1 MSSIV
6 PLEEFEEVEE
16 FDPDEPGFDQDFL
29 FKITTPEE
37 TGEARSP
44 DEVCDLILDEI
55 EDQFWDWWSDP
66 CRRHG
71 RSECRGD
78 KHQSTSSGKGRRA
91 KRSAHGGRF
100 KPRIKVYEVY

>member
-6 PLEEFEEVEE
+6 PLEEFEEVDEVDSDE
-16 FDPDEPGFDQDFL
+16 FGFDQDFL

-37 TGEARSP
+37 TGEACSP

-66 CRRHG
+66 CRSR
-71 RSECRGD
+71 
-78 KHQSTSSGKGRRA
+78 
-91 KRSAHGGRF
+91 RF
-100 KPRIKVYEVY
+100 KPRLKVYEVY